1 MDKTRMIGYLLLG
14 FSGGIFTASMLYDRE
29 LRRPIGKIEQY
40 GNVLE
45 DAKKK
50 ENDPDETSGDVQNQV
65 DDIDEEREEPS
76 IKLSNRMKYSEMY
89 EKGDEKLKGILNQTF
104 ISHKDK
110 IIHHPETNYTGG
122 DTDGDYD
129 SYNLGD
135 IPSDDEPVKISKSE
149 EDYVLERVEDGMEIY
164 LEENPQDFITLVF
177 YAGDETLCDDREQL
191 ISNPEEVVGEVALER
206 LVSGGAGAENGLIYV
221 RNLKTMINY
230 EVVLDEGKYSETVLG
245 LFESRLDKG
254 DGGDVSNR

>member
-14 FSGGIFTASMLYDRE
+14 FSGGVFTASMLYDRE

-50 ENDPDETSGDVQNQV
+50 ENDPDETSGDVQNQI
-65 DDIDEEREEPS
+65 DDIDEEHEEPR
-76 IKLSNRMKYSEMY
+76 IKYSGMY
-89 EKGDEKLKGILNQTF
+89 MSSDGKIEGILNPSYQSF
-104 ISHKDK
+104 INHKDK
-110 IIHHPETNYTGG
+110 IVHHPETNYTGG

-129 SYNLGD
+129 SYNPED
-135 IPSDDEPVKISKSE
+135 IPSDDEPAEISKSE
-149 EDYVLERVEDGMEIY
+149 EDYILERVEDGMEIY

-206 LVSGGAGAENGLIYV
+206 LVSGGAGAENGLVYV